1 MKQKGQGH
9 MDYNRLA
16 DLLFPH
22 ISTTPADIE
31 ARYPARTLPEGA
43 KVTRFAPSPTG
54 FVHFGGLFPSTV
66 GERLAH
72 QSGGVF
78 YLRIEDT
85 DAKREVAGAAEGL
98 IKTLAKYGINF
109 DEGAILDENGQ
120 IADRGSYGP
129 YKQSMRAELYQT
141 YAKQLVREG
150 KAYPCF
156 TTEEELDELHTINK
170 KEEIKNTDW
179 QAEAAAKKAEML
191 ARRSFTME
199 EVEQHLVAGHP
210 FVLRILALGD
220 PEKKTKFTD
229 LVKGALEIPENDED
243 FVLLKSDGIPT
254 YHFAHA
260 VDDHLMG
267 TTHVIRGEEWLPSLA
282 KHIQLFSYLGFKLPK
297 YMHIAQIM
305 RLDDEGNKKKLSK
318 RDMGAN
324 MDDYTRMGYSSEA
337 VCEYVM
343 TLLNSNYEEWHM
355 QNADKPYTDFPF
367 NIKKMSTSGCLFDF
381 NKLNDV
387 SKNVIS
393 RMSAE
398 QVTDYVTAWALE
410 FDREFGEALARDR
423 DFTVSIFA
431 IGRGGKK
438 PRKDLATWAD
448 AKPYMSF
455 FFDEFFK
462 IEDEYEERFDRA
474 DIAATLEKFA
484 AGYDES
490 DDMNAWF
497 EKVKAIADELGYAS
511 DMKAYKAD
519 PTAFK
524 GNVADISMF
533 IRVAVTG
540 KQNAPDLYTVMH
552 ILGKEKTLAR
562 IKNAADMLK

>member
-1 MKQKGQGH
+1 

-16 DLLFPH
+16 EMLFPH
-22 ISTTPADIE
+22 ITETPADIE
-31 ARYPARTLPEGA
+31 ARYPKRELPEGA

-85 DAKREVAGAAEGL
+85 DAKREVEGAAEGL

-109 DEGAILDENGQ
+109 DEGAILDENGKV
-120 IADRGSYGP
+120 ADKGAYGP
-129 YKQSMRAELYQT
+129 YKQSQRGPIYQT
-141 YAKQLVREG
+141 FAKQLVREG

-156 TTEEELDELHTINK
+156 TTEEELDELQAVNK

-179 QAEAAAKKAEML
+179 QAEAEKRRAEML
-191 ARRSFTME
+191 QRRNFTIE
-199 EVEQHLVAGHP
+199 EVEDHLKAGHP
-210 FVLRILALGD
+210 FVVRMLAMGN

-229 LVKGALEIPENDED
+229 LVKGNLEVPENDED

-267 TTHVIRGEEWLPSLA
+267 TTHVVRGEEWLPSLP
-282 KHIQLFSYLGFKLPK
+282 KHIQLFGALGFRLPK

-305 RLDDEGNKKKLSK
+305 KLDENGNKKKLSK

-324 MDDYTRMGYSSEA
+324 MDDYTRMGYAPEC
-337 VCEYVM
+337 VCEYIM

-367 NIKKMSTSGCLFDF
+367 NIKKMSVSGCLFDF
-381 NKLNDV
+381 GKLNDV
-387 SKNVIS
+387 SKNIIS
-393 RMSAE
+393 RMTAE
-398 QVTDYVTAWALE
+398 DVTKKVTEWALE
-410 FDREFGEALARDR
+410 FDAEFGEELAKDTT
-423 DFTVSIFA
+423 FAEKIFA

-448 AKPYMSF
+448 AKPYMGF
-455 FFDEFFK
+455 FYDKFFK
-462 IEDEYEERFDRA
+462 IEDNYPDNFDKN
-474 DIAATLEKFA
+474 DIVSALTKFTET
-484 AGYDES
+484 YDES
-490 DDMNAWF
+490 DDMNTWF
-497 EKVKAIADELGYAS
+497 DKVKTIADSLGYAS

-519 PTAFK
+519 PSAFK

-540 KQNAPDLYTVMH
+540 KMNAPDLYTVMQ
-552 ILGKEKTLAR
+552 IIGKEKTLLR
-562 IKNAADMLK
+562 INAMIESLK

>member
-1 MKQKGQGH
+1 

-22 ISTTPADIE
+22 ITETPEDIE
-31 ARYPARTLPEGA
+31 ARYPKRELPEGA

-78 YLRIEDT
+78 FLRIEDT
-85 DAKREVAGAAEGL
+85 DAKREVEGAAEGL

-109 DEGAILDENGQ
+109 DEGAILDESGK
-120 IADRGSYGP
+120 IADKGAYGP
-129 YKQSMRAELYQT
+129 YKQSQRGPIYQAF
-141 YAKQLVREG
+141 AKQLIREG

-156 TTEEELDELHTINK
+156 TTEEELDELQAVNK

-179 QAEAAAKKAEML
+179 QAEAEKRRAEML
-191 ARRSFTME
+191 QRRNFTME
-199 EVEQHLVAGHP
+199 EVEEHLAAGHP
-210 FVLRILALGD
+210 FVVRMLAMGD
-220 PEKKTKFTD
+220 PDKKTKFTD
-229 LVKGALEIPENDED
+229 LVKGNLEVPENDED

-267 TTHVIRGEEWLPSLA
+267 TTHVVRGEEWLPSLP
-282 KHIQLFSYLGFKLPK
+282 KHIQLFNALGFKLPK

-305 RLDDEGNKKKLSK
+305 KLDENGNKKKLSK

-324 MDDYTRMGYSSEA
+324 MDDYTRMGYAPEC
-337 VCEYVM
+337 VCEYIM

-367 NIKKMSTSGCLFDF
+367 NIKKMSVSGCLFEF
-381 NKLNDV
+381 GKLNDV
-387 SKNVIS
+387 SKNIIS
-393 RMSAE
+393 RMTAE
-398 QVTDYVTAWALE
+398 EVTEKITAWALE
-410 FDREFGEALARDR
+410 FDPEFGAELSKDKAFAEK
-423 DFTVSIFA
+423 IFA

-448 AKPYMSF
+448 AKPYMGF
-455 FFDEFFK
+455 FYDKFFR
-462 IEDEYEERFDRA
+462 IEDNYPENFDKN
-474 DIAATLEKFA
+474 DIASALARFIET
-484 AGYDES
+484 YDEA
-490 DDMNAWF
+490 DDMNTWF
-497 EKVKAIADELGYAS
+497 DKVKAIAESLGYAS

-519 PTAFK
+519 PSAFK

-540 KQNAPDLYTVMH
+540 KMNAPDLYTVMQ
-552 ILGKEKTLAR
+552 IIGKDNTLAR
-562 IKNAADMLK
+562 INSMIEKLN